1 MVSRNLLQYLK
12 EKIKLSG
19 DVKEL
24 AEKYGYRPYMV
35 SRYLEMLGDLKE
47 VEEMLRAF
55 EKELKPVVRCNT
67 LKLPDCRGL
76 TERLEKLGFTLSSIE
91 WCKDTYEV
99 IKGPEKPSIG
109 STHEHL
115 VGLYYLYRGKASL
128 IPPTTLKPT
137 REDEVVDLA
146 AAPGGKTTH
155 MAQIMRN
162 EGLIVALEPVK
173 ERIKIL
179 RNNLERLGVK
189 NTVLLRLDGREISKI
204 FKKTFTKALLDAP
217 CTGEGIIMIDPT
229 RKTKTSLE
237 DLVRH
242 HEKQKELLKSA
253 LESLKSGG
261 RLLYTTCSIAPEENE
276 LVLSEVLRERGDVR
290 VVGLETP
297 VRLAPPV
304 TEYYGIRVDVRVRSC
319 GRTYPHTH
327 GMEGFFICLM
337 ELK

>member
-12 EKIKLSG
+12 EKVRLSR
-19 DVKEL
+19 DVREL
-24 AEKYGYRPYMV
+24 AEKYGYRPYMI
-35 SRYLEMLGDLKE
+35 SRYLEILGDVKE

-67 LKLPDCRGL
+67 LRLPDCRRL

-91 WCKDTYEV
+91 WCNEAYEV
-99 IKGPEKPSIG
+99 IKEPEKPSVG

-115 VGLYYLYRGKASL
+115 VGLYYLHRGKASL
-128 IPPTTLKPT
+128 IPPIILKPT

-162 EGLIVALEPVK
+162 EGLIVALEPSK

-189 NTVLLRLDGREISKI
+189 NTVLLRLDGRKITNI
-204 FKKTFTKALLDAP
+204 FKKVFTKALLDAP

-237 DLVRH
+237 DLIRY
-242 HEKQKELLKSA
+242 HEKQKELLRSA
-253 LESLKSGG
+253 LGSLKSGG

-276 LVLSEVLRERGDVR
+276 LVLNEVLKEREDVR
-290 VVGLETP
+290 VVSLETP
-297 VRLAPPV
+297 VRLAPSV
-304 TEYYGIRVDVRVRSC
+304 TEYYGIRVDDRVRLC

-337 ELK
+337 ELE

>member
-1 MVSRNLLQYLK
+1 MLK
-12 EKIKLSG
+12 
-19 DVKEL
+19 DV
-24 AEKYGYRPYMV
+24 R
-35 SRYLEMLGDLKE
+35 E

-55 EKELKPVVRCNT
+55 EKKLKPVIRCNT
-67 LKLPDCRGL
+67 LKLNDCREL
-76 TERLEKLGFTLSSIE
+76 AERLQRLGFHTENIS
-91 WCKDTYEV
+91 WCSEAYEV
-99 IKGPEKPSIG
+99 IKEPEKPSIG

-115 VGLYYLYRGKASL
+115 VGLYYLYRGRASL
-128 IPPTTLKPT
+128 IPPMILRPNEK
-137 REDEVVDLA
+137 DKVVDLA

-162 EGLIVALEPVK
+162 EGLIVALEPNK
-173 ERIKIL
+173 DRIKIL

-204 FKKTFTKALLDAP
+204 LANTFTKALLDAP

-242 HEKQKELLKSA
+242 HEKQKELLRSA
-253 LESLKSGG
+253 LGSVKSGG
-261 RLLYTTCSIAPEENE
+261 RILYTTCSIAPEENE
-276 LVLSEVLRERGDVR
+276 LVLSEVLKEREDVR
-290 VVGLETP
+290 VVSLESP
-297 VRLAPPV
+297 VKLAPPV
-304 TEYYGIRVDVRVRSC
+304 TDYYGIPVDDRVRLC

-337 ELK
+337 ELR